1 MLDIRQIAHAPDEWR
16 RRLARRG
23 AAEGLDEALRTDAR
37 RRELIQRADQLRHD
51 KSETEKAMR
60 TADKQGPEFAEFRDR
75 MRSVGAEVKSV
86 ANEQKEVEAR
96 LADLMLT
103 IPNAPDDVIPDGKT
117 DADNKV
123 LRKWGEPRALDF
135 EARAH
140 WDIAEAHGWLD
151 MEAGAKV
158 AGARFPVYRGPLA
171 RLERALCNLMLD
183 LHTTQHGYTEILPP
197 FMVNEASMQGTGQ
210 FPKFRTDAFLVAA
223 EDDGELK
230 AQNLVLVPTAEV
242 PLTNLHRDEIL
253 DAGAL
258 PVQYTAFTPCFRREA
273 GGYGRDTRGLIR
285 VHQFQKVELVHIV
298 RPEESEAALE
308 TLIGNAEAV
317 LQALELPY
325 QVVDL
330 CAGDVSFAS
339 RRTYDLEVWLPG
351 QAEYR
356 EISSCSN
363 CGDYQARRAKI
374 RYRPAPGEKARLA
387 HTLNGS
393 GLALG
398 RTVVAV
404 LENGQ
409 QADGTVKLPAALV
422 PYMGGLTSIPA

>member
-151 MEAGAKV
+151 KIGRASC
-158 AGARFPVYRGPLA
+158 R
-171 RLERALCNLMLD
+171 ER
-183 LHTTQHGYTEILPP
+183 
-197 FMVNEASMQGTGQ
+197 V
-210 FPKFRTDAFLVAA
+210 
-223 EDDGELK
+223 
-230 AQNLVLVPTAEV
+230 
-242 PLTNLHRDEIL
+242 
-253 DAGAL
+253 
-258 PVQYTAFTPCFRREA
+258 
-273 GGYGRDTRGLIR
+273 
-285 VHQFQKVELVHIV
+285 
-298 RPEESEAALE
+298 
-308 TLIGNAEAV
+308 
-317 LQALELPY
+317 
-325 QVVDL
+325 
-330 CAGDVSFAS
+330 
-339 RRTYDLEVWLPG
+339 
-351 QAEYR
+351 
-356 EISSCSN
+356 
-363 CGDYQARRAKI
+363 
-374 RYRPAPGEKARLA
+374 
-387 HTLNGS
+387 
-393 GLALG
+393 
-398 RTVVAV
+398 
-404 LENGQ
+404 
-409 QADGTVKLPAALV
+409 
-422 PYMGGLTSIPA
+422 

>member
-37 RRELIQRADQLRHD
+37 RRALIQRADQLRQD
-51 KSETEKAMR
+51 KSAAESAMR
-60 TADKQGPEFAEFRDR
+60 TADKKGPDFAEFRDR
-75 MRSVGAEVKSV
+75 MRAVGAEVKAV
-86 ANEQKEVEAR
+86 ADEQKAVEAR

-103 IPNAPDDVIPDGKT
+103 IPNAPDDVIPDGAT
-117 DADNKV
+117 DADNVV
-123 LRKWGEPRALDF
+123 LRRWGEPGTFDF
-135 EARAH
+135 EPKAH
-140 WDIAEAHGWLD
+140 WDLAERHGWLD
-151 MEAGAKV
+151 MEAGAKI
-158 AGARFPVYRGPLA
+158 AGARFPVYRGALA

-183 LHTTQHGYTEILPP
+183 LHTTKHGYTEILPP
-197 FMVNEASMQGTGQ
+197 FMVNEASMEGTGQ
-210 FPKFRTDAFLVAA
+210 FPKFRADAFLVAA
-223 EDDGELK
+223 EEDGELK

-253 DAGAL
+253 DADAL
-258 PVQYTAFTPCFRREA
+258 PIRYTAFTPCFRREA

-298 RPEESEAALE
+298 HPDRSEAALE
-308 TLIGNAEAV
+308 TLVGHAEAV
-317 LQALELPY
+317 MQALELPY

-330 CAGDVSFAS
+330 CAGDVSFPS
-339 RRTYDLEVWLPG
+339 RRTYDIEVWLPG
-351 QAEYR
+351 QGAYR

-374 RYRPAPGEKARLA
+374 RYRPAVGEKPQLA

-393 GLALG
+393 GVALG
-398 RTVVAV
+398 RAVVAV

-409 QADGTVKLPAALV
+409 QADGSVKLPAALV
-422 PYMGGLTSIPA
+422 PYMGGLTSIPG